1 MYPNLYFL
9 FQDLLGLEISA
20 LKLVNTFGL
29 MVAFAF
35 VAASGLLRREL
46 QRKEDDGLLE
56 TMSKD
61 VWVGKAEGPMAWASS
76 ALLGFLL
83 GWKVL
88 WLLLNASDLFRG
100 AGPPQQHLFS
110 GDGYPLLGVAGALT
124 MAWLR
129 RREDLKQRL
138 DTPEKKTVV
147 VHPWERTGTIT
158 LVAAVGGVVGA
169 KLFHL
174 LEYPDELVAFF
185 REPSLQSFL
194 GGLTI
199 YGGLIVGGL
208 AVAWYARRIKIPF
221 LHLADATAPGLILAY
236 GIGRTGCQISGDG
249 DWGIPN
255 PDPKPDWLSWAPDW
269 VWSYSFPTTS
279 TLCMVLAPPGTRAS

>member
-46 QRKEDDGLLE
+46 QRKEDEGLLE
-56 TMSKD
+56 TTSKD

-100 AGPPQQHLFS
+100 VGPPQQHLFS
-110 GDGYPLLGVAGALT
+110 GDGYPLLGVAGALV

-208 AVAWYARRIKIPF
+208 AVAWYARRIKI
-221 LHLADATAPGLILAY
+221 
-236 GIGRTGCQISGDG
+236 
-249 DWGIPN
+249 
-255 PDPKPDWLSWAPDW
+255 
-269 VWSYSFPTTS
+269 
-279 TLCMVLAPPGTRAS
+279 